1 MVTKYVKILVIS
13 ALTNFPDGDKSNQFG
28 LMTEEIAA

>member
-1 MVTKYVKILVIS
+1 MTAIAFQPVIS

-28 LMTEEIAA
+28 LMTEEIAT